1 MPNTYLLAEDG
12 TYILQETDFRIILEI
27 GLDTALETEQ
37 DSGFVLKLHYGAD
50 KRNPTRTLDLS
61 EDTATGNIF
70 MNSGGFTPGPGQMNV
85 LWSGQSIRFDG
96 QKRVA
101 SSRDNARVT
110 FTYNLRGDT
119 TTHVGWIQR
128 QINRFFLEAG
138 LYEEGSQG
146 EPVWLEYRWYD
157 GLKSLPAP
165 TFGQFSQ
172 YYRVLWADVPKW
184 PDDLHNNNTLI
195 TGNVTGVVMELI
207 CAPYAEGLR
216 QKVGNATG
224 LADVDA
230 DVDLKWVLTTEMEND
245 FTVAG
250 WTEHASN
257 DYTFFEYYIDA
268 SNYVRVHYE
277 HASTRIQVKEVE
289 GGATTST
296 NWAVSGLTAG
306 TAVHIVCVNDEG
318 SSLTLYVNG
327 VSRISTGGFTSSA
340 GGTLQLG
347 GSVSA
352 AAATCYTTTLDGW
365 RVWSTTLTS
374 IQADVLY
381 DNELPI
387 KTAGGWIGKPPY
399 LKTRLGDGV
408 IENVDDATRD
418 NWGVIGNV
426 AGDDKAMLELQLFP
440 SSTTN
445 SQYWIGIKHSDE
457 TFAPT
462 SYLFFED
469 GASAT
474 ADALSSGGTYGQK
487 TGTTLDFDSDA
498 SFGLKKK
505 LLFNRYRMLARIAAS
520 ASVTVTPYIA
530 YGIHSDVNLIAGTPT
545 TYAGGN
551 FILYDLGDFFVKSY
565 SSHSGQET
573 TTVFGTRLTMTSL
586 SSFTGKHDFTF
597 LLPWPYV
604 LVRTTEV
611 VSIGPTTLVVV
622 RDGEAYHLS
631 TIDNS
636 IIKPFEHD
644 GPPLRA
650 APNKYNYLFI
660 ASSLTGSDFV
670 ISHTVTTTA
679 YITPRW
685 TTPGGPA
692 A

>member
-128 QINRFFLEAG
+128 QINRFFLEAS
-138 LYEEGSQG
+138 LYEEGAQG

-195 TGNVTGVVMELI
+195 TGNVTGVVMELT

-296 NWAVSGLTAG
+296 NWSVSGLTAG

-327 VSRISTGGFTSSA
+327 VSRITTGGFTSSA
-340 GGTLQLG
+340 AGTLQLG

-399 LKTRLGDGV
+399 LKTRLGAGV
-408 IENVDDATRD
+408 FENVDDSTRD

-426 AGDDKAMLELQLFP
+426 VGDDKAMLELQLVP
-440 SSTTN
+440 STVTN
-445 SQYWIGIKHSDE
+445 NLQWIGIKYSDE
-457 TFAPT
+457 AFAPS
-462 SYLFFED
+462 SYLFFETD
-469 GASAT
+469 VSGT
-474 ADALSSGGTYGQK
+474 ADATASAGSYGEATGSTLNLDSTLST
-487 TGTTLDFDSDA
+487 A
-498 SFGLKKK
+498 LKKK
-505 LLFNRYRMLARIAAS
+505 ILFNRYKVLARINTGDV
-520 ASVTVTPYIA
+520 VTVTPK
-530 YGIHSDVNLIAGTPT
+530 YGFGAISESVQLISGTALT
-545 TYAGGN
+545 GFNSVGQW
-551 FILYDLGDFFVKSY
+551 ILQDLGDIFLR
-565 SSHSGQET
+565 HSGET
-573 TTVFGTRLTMTSL
+573 STTELTMRITMEAL
-586 SSFTGKHDFTF
+586 SSITVKHDFTF
-597 LLPWPYV
+597 LLPYPSAKIY
-604 LVRTTEV
+604 TTETLNL
-611 VSIGPTTLVVV
+611 TTTRPLIVKE
-622 RDGEAYHLS
+622 GEAYCDMGGAVLKHL
-631 TIDNS
+631 
-636 IIKPFEHD
+636 EHG
-644 GPPLRA
+644 GPPLRV
-650 APNKYNYLFI
+650 APNKYNYLFLTTI
-660 ASSLTGSDFV
+660 AISAAHS
-670 ISHTVTTTA
+670 ISHTTTTTA